1 MVQGLVRLMLLAAML
16 AGCAT
21 TPTTG
26 TGGDYGTSA
35 SSSSSRSS
43 PSSGE
48 PRQQPVDARADLQ
61 GSPALA
67 LLDRAEG
74 ARNQGNMSAA
84 GRYLERALSME
95 PDSSWVYRQLARL
108 RLEEGDAHSAEGLAL
123 RALRL
128 APYNP
133 GYQAELWDLVAT
145 ARERQGDKDGAREAR
160 ERAQELR
167 RGTA

>member
-1 MVQGLVRLMLLAAML
+1 M
-16 AGCAT
+16 
-21 TPTTG
+21 
-26 TGGDYGTSA
+26 
-35 SSSSSRSS
+35 
-43 PSSGE
+43 
-48 PRQQPVDARADLQ
+48 DARADLQ

-84 GRYLERALSME
+84 GRYLERALNME

-133 GYQAELWDLVAT
+133 GYQAELWELVAT

-160 ERAQELR
+160 KRAQELR

>member
-26 TGGDYGTSA
+26 TGGGYG
-35 SSSSSRSS
+35 SSSSSSS
-43 PSSGE
+43 SMPSGE

-84 GRYLERALSME
+84 GRYLERALNME

-133 GYQAELWDLVAT
+133 GYQAELWELVAT
-145 ARERQGDKDGAREAR
+145 ARERQGDEEGARDAR
-160 ERAQELR
+160 KRAQELR

>member
-26 TGGDYGTSA
+26 TGGSHGSSSSS
-35 SSSSSRSS
+35 SSSSSR
-43 PSSGE
+43 PSGE

-84 GRYLERALSME
+84 GRYLERALNME

-108 RLEEGDAHSAEGLAL
+108 RLEEGDAQSAEGLAL

-133 GYQAELWDLVAT
+133 GYQAELWELVAT
-145 ARERQGDKDGAREAR
+145 ARERQGDKEGARDAR
-160 ERAQELR
+160 KRAQELR